1 MAEHNEKLNIMSSSA
16 LKLLACGF
24 MLVDH
29 VGVRLFPDILVLRI
43 IGRLAFP
50 IFAFFIAEGCRYT
63 RNRLKHFLSVFLLG
77 ALCELVYI
85 IYMGGWY
92 GNILLTFSVSI
103 LLIYF
108 LQWCRKKKSGMAF
121 AAFAMILGSLAVV
134 TRYVN
139 FDYGFT
145 GIIAPLF
152 AAWPGDRSNETEELK
167 PPSPTKT
174 KKLLYFAY
182 GIMLTACES
191 PMGWVQLL
199 ALLTIPLLALYSG
212 KPGKYKLKYFFYIF
226 YPVHLLLREAAALI
240 L

>member
-1 MAEHNEKLNIMSSSA
+1 MSAST
-16 LKLLACGF
+16 LKLLACAF

-29 VGVRLFPDILVLRI
+29 VGVRLFPGQIALRI

-50 IFAFFIAEGCRYT
+50 LFAFFIAEGCRYT
-63 RNRLKHFLSVFLLG
+63 GKRLKHFFSVFILG
-77 ALCELVYI
+77 VICESVYI

-92 GNILLTFSVSI
+92 GNILLTFSLSI

-108 LQWCRKKKSGMAF
+108 MQWCRIKKSGIAY
-121 AAFAMILGSLAVV
+121 AAFAMILGAVAV
-134 TRYVN
+134 LTRYVN

-152 AAWPGDRSNETEELK
+152 VAWPGDRAGESEGLS
-167 PPSPTKT
+167 PPPPNRK
-174 KKLLYFAY
+174 KKLIYFAY

-191 PMGWVQLL
+191 AIGWIQLF
-199 ALLTIPLLALYSG
+199 ALLTIPLLALYNNKAGSR
-212 KPGKYKLKYFFYIF
+212 KLKYFFYIF
-226 YPVHLLLREAAALI
+226 YPVHLLLIEAAAMI

>member
-1 MAEHNEKLNIMSSSA
+1 
-16 LKLLACGF
+16 
-24 MLVDH
+24 MLIDH
-29 VGVRLFPDILVLRI
+29 VGVRLFPGLTLLRI

-63 RNRLKHFLSVFLLG
+63 SSRIKHFLSVFVLG
-77 ALCELVYI
+77 VICELVYI

-103 LLIYF
+103 LLIYM
-108 LQWCRKKKSGMAF
+108 LQWCRQKKTGMAF
-121 AAFAMILGSLAVV
+121 AAFALILASLAVL

-152 AAWPGDRSNETEELK
+152 AAWPGDRKDESVGLT
-167 PPSPTKT
+167 PTAPSHK

-182 GIMLTACES
+182 GIMLTACENS
-191 PMGWVQLL
+191 MGGIQLF
-199 ALLTIPLLALYSG
+199 ALLTIPILGLYSG
-212 KPGKYKLKYFFYIF
+212 KPGKRKLKYFFYIF
-226 YPVHLLLREAAALI
+226 YPTHLLLIELTAML
-240 L
+240 LK